1 MRDHYPFVSV
11 IICSKN
17 RHDLL
22 LKAVDSVIKCDYPPE
37 KIEIVVV
44 EEGDKPLPVK
54 GVKYVYLPPKNLGL
68 GYTHNRGIA
77 NASGEIIVF
86 TDDDVIASKEW
97 LKELVFTFED
107 PEVSGVA
114 GLVRTQRGSAASE
127 TEEIL
132 GLPGGGLKALERSGG
147 KIVAAGLLST
157 CNLAYRRRVFDE
169 YSFLETSFGKFGGD
183 DWFLGKQV
191 SEKYKTVFNPK
202 AVIYHKP
209 KATLGRLVHTYYR
222 RQLTDYMGR
231 RDLKNQSKFRA
242 IFGKMHR
249 CVILRA
255 AAALLIVLFFK
266 ISGFLFIC
274 SVYYLLSLISISGL
288 WRYVNSNKS
297 FFLYPFIKL
306 LTELGI
312 LKGEIM
318 ILFASEKEFDR
329 ILENY

>member
-1 MRDHYPFVSV
+1 MRDHHPFVSV

-17 RHDLL
+17 RHDGLQ
-22 LKAVDSVIKCDYPPE
+22 KAVDSVRKCDYPPN

-44 EEGDKPLPVK
+44 EENEKPLPIE

-68 GYTHNRGIA
+68 GYTHNRGVA
-77 NASGEIIVF
+77 NAAGEIIVF
-86 TDDDVIASKEW
+86 TDDDVIVSKEW
-97 LKELVFTFED
+97 LQELVFIFED
-107 PEVSGVA
+107 PEVVGVA
-114 GLVRTQRGSAASE
+114 GLVRTQQGSAISE

-147 KIVAAGLLST
+147 NIVATELLST

-169 YSFLETSFGKFGGD
+169 FSFLETSFGKFGGD

-222 RQLTDYMGR
+222 RQITDYMGR
-231 RDLKNQSKFRA
+231 RDLKSQSKARA
-242 IFGKMHR
+242 IFGKMHH
-249 CVILRA
+249 CVIFRF
-255 AAALLIVLFFK
+255 AAALLVLFFFK
-266 ISGFLFIC
+266 AGGFLFIC
-274 SVYYLLSLISISGL
+274 CLYYLLSLISISGL
-288 WRYVNSNKS
+288 WRYVNSKKS
-297 FFLYPFIKL
+297 FFLYPFIKFL
-306 LTELGI
+306 SELGI